1 MELYFYKGQPTR
13 YSVEKDGRVY
23 SHITN
28 KYMNG
33 SIGKNGY
40 KKYLLTLP
48 NHEKKALFAHR
59 MVMETYCPNP
69 NSKFLE
75 INHIDGNKLNND
87 ISNLEWATRIE
98 NQHHYQY
105 GDKDQKIYVFD
116 DNKTLVACYNSFN
129 ILKQLTGFQIGII
142 GKECV
147 SNPKHKVNGF
157 FWSFS
162 SNNDFETESFINTG
176 KARPI
181 NQYDLNGNLINTF
194 PSRGQAAKQLGV
206 NGGHITECCQRKIKS
221 YKGFLWRYADDDIV

>member
-1 MELYFYKGQPTR
+1 MFKNKWIGQSAAKFRIGKRSTTNGSSKCCEKVNIGGVVMELYFYKGQPTR

-87 ISNLEWATRIE
+87 ISNLEWTTRIE
-98 NQHHYQY
+98 N
-105 GDKDQKIYVFD
+105 
-116 DNKTLVACYNSFN
+116 
-129 ILKQLTGFQIGII
+129 
-142 GKECV
+142 
-147 SNPKHKVNGF
+147 
-157 FWSFS
+157 
-162 SNNDFETESFINTG
+162 
-176 KARPI
+176 
-181 NQYDLNGNLINTF
+181 
-194 PSRGQAAKQLGV
+194 
-206 NGGHITECCQRKIKS
+206 
-221 YKGFLWRYADDDIV
+221 